1 MAVDGTG
8 NVIVLAI
15 SGPSAS
21 GKTTLAGLLRGC
33 LDTAGVVTRLFHQ
46 DHYFNT
52 PRTPSY
58 WGAPNKDTP
67 ESVDMQALHRDVLAA
82 IADMERTAR
91 ADMQSAAWAET
102 DTVRRAASA
111 PVQVLILEGFLLLQ
125 DAPLMELASA
135 MIFLRV
141 SQQVI

>member
-1 MAVDGTG
+1 M
-8 NVIVLAI
+8 
-15 SGPSAS
+15 
-21 GKTTLAGLLRGC
+21 
-33 LDTAGVVTRLFHQ
+33 
-46 DHYFNT
+46 
-52 PRTPSY
+52 
-58 WGAPNKDTP
+58 
-67 ESVDMQALHRDVLAA
+67 LAA